1 MVLFYTVY
9 DRVHS
14 VTQLKT
20 ANKPKSE
27 PSGKLKWTKILS
39 CAMFE
44 CVINIKYR
52 CLHFIYM
59 YGVYKITFYAL
70 VI

>member
-9 DRVHS
+9 NRVHS

-39 CAMFE
+39 CAIIE
-44 CVINIKYR
+44 CVRNIKYR
-52 CLHFIYM
+52 CLSICMVYIKLHFS
-59 YGVYKITFYAL
+59 TL